1 MKTRLQF
8 AVACALSA
16 LAAGAAAQQYPS
28 KTVRFVVPFVAGGPT
43 DIQGRMLGEKLGQR
57 LGQQFIIDNRGGAN
71 GNIGL
76 ELTAKAPPDGYTI
89 VIATVGTWAVNPSLY
104 KNMPFDPVKDFAP
117 IMQVSSSPGVLVVHP
132 SVPVK
137 NVKELIALAKAKP
150 GKLDYGSSGV
160 GGFGHI
166 SGALFCLMTKTE
178 MVHIPYKSSAPS
190 LTDLIAGQIQVLFNN
205 AISTVPFI
213 KSGQTRA
220 LAVTSLKRMNALPD
234 LPSLDETG
242 IKGYDNSSWSA
253 VAAPAGTPKEIITK
267 LNTELNQILK
277 LSASSTQRVSN
288 SSLRS
293 TARFGIEVQSSHSSQ
308 PCGALNCLTCNPCS
322 RASAFQAMRGNAS
335 PAT

>member
-1 MKTRLQF
+1 MKNKSIYI
-8 AVACALSA
+8 SA
-16 LAAGAAAQQYPS
+16 LLLATVGGVSAQPYPS

-43 DIQGRMLGEKLGQR
+43 DIQGRMLGEKLAQR

-71 GNIGL
+71 GNIGM
-76 ELTAKAPPDGYTI
+76 ELTAKSPPDGYTI

-104 KNMPFDPVKDFAP
+104 KQMPYDPVKDFAP

-132 SVPVK
+132 SVPVR
-137 NVKELIALAKAKP
+137 NVRELIALAKSKP

-213 KSGQTRA
+213 KSGQVRA
-220 LAVTSLKRMNALPD
+220 LAVTSLKRMQALPQ
-234 LPSLDETG
+234 LPTLDETG
-242 IKGYDNSSWSA
+242 VKGYDNSSWSA

-267 LNTELNQILK
+267 LNSELNQILRLPDIQEK
-277 LSASSTQRVSN
+277 NAAVGADAVGGSPEQFSEYLKSEIAKFARVVKEAKISAQ
-288 SSLRS
+288 
-293 TARFGIEVQSSHSSQ
+293 
-308 PCGALNCLTCNPCS
+308 
-322 RASAFQAMRGNAS
+322 
-335 PAT
+335 